1 MIYLSSLEKL
11 YALKLWPM
19 DPENPVAVKRFE
31 DIVSIFRY
39 LYENHDFFEEIGKLN
54 TLRIIDLMAGT
65 GIAGAAI
72 AKSLID
78 LGITPEFT
86 LVDIRRSDLEKVYQW
101 LRKARIENKVK
112 VELIESDIKELYP
125 TLEDRKDY
133 YDIALIWGNSSPHL
147 DAWDMVK
154 AYSNISYL
162 LKPNGLLLMEEG
174 DRIYN
179 TFYLMGYKDFFI
191 EGETKEGKLANIH
204 SGYDWRRGVFK
215 RAFYL
220 LPEFREVGEFDVR
233 FWDLAGLS
241 SLGWVFFRDVDIVP
255 RKIHKQ
261 QNVSSVIL
269 FKDPRKKLVP
279 DDFFSTPKLLR
290 K

>member
-1 MIYLSSLEKL
+1 
-11 YALKLWPM
+11 M
-19 DPENPVAVKRFE
+19 DPDDPVAIRRFE
-31 DIVSIFRY
+31 DAISLFKY
-39 LYENHDFFEEIGKLN
+39 LYENHSFFEEIIKLN

-72 AKSLID
+72 AKSLIG
-78 LGITPEFT
+78 LGIVPELT

-101 LRKARIENKVK
+101 LRKARIDDKVR
-112 VELIESDIKELYP
+112 VEIIESDIKELYL
-125 TLEDRKDY
+125 TLEDRRDY
-133 YDIALIWGNSSPHL
+133 YDIALIWGNSAPHL

-179 TFYLMGYKDFFI
+179 VLYLMGYKDFLI
-191 EGETKEGKLANIH
+191 EGDTKEGKLANIH

-215 RAFYL
+215 RYFCL
-220 LPEFREVGEFDVR
+220 LPGFKEIGEIDLR
-233 FWDLAGLS
+233 YWDLAGLA
-241 SLGWVFFRDVDIVP
+241 SLGWVFFKDVDIVP
-255 RKIHKQ
+255 RSIHRQ
-261 QNVSSVIL
+261 QRVSSVIL
-269 FKDPRKKLVP
+269 FKNPRKKLVP
-279 DDFFSTPKLLR
+279 GDFFSMPKALM

>member
-1 MIYLSSLEKL
+1 MNSLEKL
-11 YALKLWPM
+11 YALNLWPM
-19 DPENPVAVKRFE
+19 DPEDPVAIKRFE

-39 LYENHDFFEEIGKLN
+39 LYENHDFFEEISKLN

-72 AKSLID
+72 AKSLVG
-78 LGITPEFT
+78 LGITPELT

-101 LRKARIENKVK
+101 LRKARIEDKVK
-112 VELIESDIKELYP
+112 VEIIESDIRELYL

-133 YDIALIWGNSSPHL
+133 YDIALIWGSSAPHL
-147 DAWDMVK
+147 NAWDMVK

-174 DRIYN
+174 DRVYG
-179 TFYLMGYKDFFI
+179 TFYLMGYKDFLI

-204 SGYDWRRGVFK
+204 SGYDWKRGVFK
-215 RAFYL
+215 RYFCL
-220 LPEFREVGEFDVR
+220 LPGFKEIGELDLR
-233 FWDLAGLS
+233 YWDLAGLA
-241 SLGWVFFRDVDIVP
+241 SLGWVFFKDVDIVP
-255 RKIHKQ
+255 RSIHRQ
-261 QNVSSVIL
+261 QRVASVVL